1 MQQETGGL
9 TGNSI
14 RSVSPDEGAQ
24 TALAEDVTLET
35 YLGRGL
41 QLEERGSYEEALKLY
56 DEAQERFPDDPRAV
70 HKQGV
75 ILVRMGR
82 RDEARQAFIAAL
94 NLNRE
99 FAPSLTN
106 LGNMELEQGHVEQAI
121 VYYKQAIAAQPDYP
135 GAHHNLGVAYR
146 KLGRLG
152 DAVSEARQAAR
163 HERRQSREEDR
174 LKLHAHGG
182 CMGRSAIVLAL
193 GAGAAAAVP
202 LVALHVHV

>member
-1 MQQETGGL
+1 MA
-9 TGNSI
+9 
-14 RSVSPDEGAQ
+14 DDA
-24 TALAEDVTLET
+24 TLDT

-41 QLEERGSYEEALKLY
+41 QLEERGSYDEALRLY
-56 DEAQERFPDDPRAV
+56 GEASERFPDDPRPV

-82 RDEARQAFIAAL
+82 RDEARGAFMQAL
-94 NLNRE
+94 DLNRE

-146 KLGRLG
+146 RLGRLG

-174 LKLHAHGG
+174 LKLQAHGG
-182 CMGRSAIVLAL
+182 CMGRSAVVFAL
-193 GAGAAAAVP
+193 GAGAATLLP
-202 LVALHVHV
+202 LLALHVHV